1 MNGIAVL
8 QMLTFMKYENL
19 ERKWGNLG
27 FKITEN
33 VLRLYLSLLWCS
45 FSFLLIYEVIFCS
58 FMESK
63 SWHFF
68 IHFFL
73 TESRVLVALHC
84 KVVLGSDRTNDIFS
98 QLFALLIGW
107 LCIS

>member
-33 VLRLYLSLLWCS
+33 VLRLYLSLLCFSLVSCS
-45 FSFLLIYEVIFCS
+45 SMKSSFVPSWRANLGTSSSIFFNRKPRACCPP
-58 FMESK
+58 
-63 SWHFF
+63 
-68 IHFFL
+68 L
-73 TESRVLVALHC
+73 
-84 KVVLGSDRTNDIFS
+84 
-98 QLFALLIGW
+98 
-107 LCIS
+107 

>member
-1 MNGIAVL
+1 MNGIADL

-33 VLRLYLSLLWCS
+33 VVRLYLSLLWCS
-45 FSFLLIYEVIFCS
+45 FSFLLIYEVIFFS

-68 IHFFL
+68 IHFFFL
-73 TESRVLVALHC
+73 TESRVLVALLC
-84 KVVLGSDRTNDIFS
+84 KVLSFLS
-98 QLFALLIGW
+98 LIGRTIYFHSSS
-107 LCIS
+107 LF